1 MSWKSAVHP
10 CSFRKLCCSFSLC
23 CEDIPCLCSVFKN
36 VFLTCVDLH
45 DKWNMIVPWPAEEL
59 MNIPFKVL
67 WCFREPLFS
76 LVSVSF
82 FLVNFQECFSSH
94 SAVSKR
100 RRWNQ
105 MIMWGCLT
113 KKLKIKLVYTPNLS
127 ADIFWLITISNTVD
141 LQVLDICWCY

>member
-36 VFLTCVDLH
+36 VFLTWIDLH

-141 LQVLDICWCY
+141 LQVLDISWCY